1 MESCISMWLLMFI
14 KVVNLNMVVNY
25 SVGYIWYGKSLI
37 DSKKKMVHN
46 STSFTGSLLEDKFR
60 IKGDL
65 AFRNPFNKD
74 ITKRVPVPYSPAPGV
89 VAYLGSST
97 NDFAESNSSTSYLA
111 TNVYGEYEE
120 TIQGNHYIKGM
131 VGFNYEQ
138 SVYNRILTRRNGL
151 IFEDINNIK
160 STNGSGITVS
170 GSHEK

>member
-1 MESCISMWLLMFI
+1 
-14 KVVNLNMVVNY
+14 
-25 SVGYIWYGKSLI
+25 
-37 DSKKKMVHN
+37 MVHN
-46 STSFTGSLLEDKFR
+46 TTSFTASLLEDKFR

-120 TIQGNHYIKGM
+120 TIKGNHYIKGM
-131 VGFNYEQ
+131 VGINYDQ
-138 SVYNRILTRRNGL
+138 YLYNRIFFWCSCLV
-151 IFEDINNIK
+151 FDYINNI
-160 STNGSGITVS
+160 NINYNC
-170 GSHEK
+170 